1 MDKINVA
8 LIGVGYWGPNILR
21 TLKSLKSCKLKTII
35 ETDVKRQKYIKKID
49 VKLKVSSDLSVVLND
64 NDIKAVII
72 STPPKTHYRIALKCL
87 KARKNLLIE
96 KPIVSNTKEY
106 RKLLSIAKKNK
117 LILMAGDLYLFNAA
131 ILKIKKLI
139 KSNYLGKIIYFN
151 SQRKN
156 LGRIRNDIDVNW
168 SLGTHDISIIQYLM
182 DYQTPMRC
190 IKNNF
195 SFLQEKISDVSKI
208 TLKFKN
214 NITALISVSWLHPEK
229 IRELIIVGTK
239 RMLIYNDLKPE
250 EVKVINKSVIPIHS
264 FKGKNLDYDKKFLK
278 FNNQVKKSKI
288 LKVKKSQPLK
298 MK

>member
-1 MDKINVA
+1 M
-8 LIGVGYWGPNILR
+8 
-21 TLKSLKSCKLKTII
+21 
-35 ETDVKRQKYIKKID
+35 
-49 VKLKVSSDLSVVLND
+49 
-64 NDIKAVII
+64 
-72 STPPKTHYRIALKCL
+72 HLKCL

-106 RKLLSIAKKNK
+106 RKLLGIAKKNK

-195 SFLQEKISDVSKI
+195 SFLQKKISDVSKI

-250 EVKVINKSVIPIHS
+250 EIKVINKSVIPIHS

-278 FNNQVKKSKI
+278 FNNQLKKSKI
-288 LKVKKSQPLK
+288 LKVKNLNL
-298 MK
+298 

>member
-49 VKLKVSSDLSVVLND
+49 SKLKVSSDLSVVLND

-182 DYQTPMRC
+182 DYKRLC
-190 IKNNF
+190 VV
-195 SFLQEKISDVSKI
+195 LKIILVSYK
-208 TLKFKN
+208 
-214 NITALISVSWLHPEK
+214 
-229 IRELIIVGTK
+229 K
-239 RMLIYNDLKPE
+239 R
-250 EVKVINKSVIPIHS
+250 
-264 FKGKNLDYDKKFLK
+264 
-278 FNNQVKKSKI
+278 
-288 LKVKKSQPLK
+288 
-298 MK
+298 